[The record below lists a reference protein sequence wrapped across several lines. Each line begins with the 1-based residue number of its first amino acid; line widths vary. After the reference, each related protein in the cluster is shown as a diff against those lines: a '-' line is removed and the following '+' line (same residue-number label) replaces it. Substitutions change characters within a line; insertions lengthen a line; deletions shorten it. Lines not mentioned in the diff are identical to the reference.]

1 MIFHR
6 PVVALCLTKQPI
18 HSPRLECLRLPSPIA
33 PRQQVAL
40 FLPLSQVFLKPAFR
54 HQANQT
60 TNSLQLVSTHQR
72 RQILPLPRQ
81 VIYLTV
87 LQAALL
93 LKITT
98 SRPHNQI
105 FPTHSLEY
113 SLPNHKTTHSLKI
126 THFQLHPLIHSL
138 ISPRN
143 QILPPPKMAPLC
155 QTSCPSLPHKTP
167 TYYPAKQA

>member
-1 MIFHR
+1 M
-6 PVVALCLTKQPI
+6 KQPI
-18 HSPRLECLRLPSPIA
+18 HSPRLECLRLPSLIA

-40 FLPLSQVFLKPAFR
+40 FLPLSQVFLKPALR
-54 HQANQT
+54 HQSNQT

-72 RQILPLPRQ
+72 RQILPLSRQ

-113 SLPNHKTTHSLKI
+113 SLPNHKTIHSLKI
-126 THFQLHPLIHSL
+126 THFQLHPLIQL
-138 ISPRN
+138 SPRN
-143 QILPPPKMAPLC
+143 QILPSPKMAPLC
-155 QTSCPSLPHKTP
+155 QTSCLSLPHKTP